1 LCQKFDLGKIEKLY
15 QKFWE
20 FFQILAWEF
29 FHHTSAN
36 IFGKPL
42 HEAKSQVVFGLDI
55 SKYPTLN
62 RVYKIHHEQWDVF
75 EDQMSS
81 EYVVN
86 EIFTSGISISW
97 WVN

>member
-1 LCQKFDLGKIEKLY
+1 MISPKRPSVN
-15 QKFWE
+15 
-20 FFQILAWEF
+20 FQI
-29 FHHTSAN
+29 
-36 IFGKPL
+36 
-42 HEAKSQVVFGLDI
+42 
-55 SKYPTLN
+55 LN

-81 EYVVN
+81 EYVVVN